1 MEEERASDNKGVG
14 SRSVPLKDS
23 EDSLSLLDDMVDTPV
38 ARSEDSPFGLLG
50 EEVLKDGDQEGAS
63 FGGVDSAV
71 LLGGGEAEDDSVGT
85 DTLSQDVLADDD
97 EGDSPRAEMGE
108 ESELEGEVMGGA
120 TKLAEGNKESP
131 VSEDFAEKIQ
141 RRRQFWAILENCAF
155 EDADPDTVDWTQ
167 DAELLEDLNRV
178 LAEVRRVFSIDD
190 TEFSVDDGLHRLI
203 PILQEMSTYE
213 GKSQA
218 AARIETKI
226 DENGEQIR
234 SLKHVV
240 KQSKVRNGKAQE
252 DREYLHM
259 EQRLEELRFDLV
271 VTHREVAELQ
281 AKLKETIYRTQRKHK
296 ELLEKENRMDELST
310 PKVNE
315 FVRKLENYPR
325 ELTQLR
331 RDLGKAELDLM
342 KDECELKEIT
352 RNIQSGE
359 GAKRRSQLMSDRLRQ
374 EIVKLKERER
384 SSDVD
389 ASAAEETLD
398 FLELEYE
405 RSRNEARTNTEELI
419 KRMQELYDIQ
429 DSVLKEIKGFQGNK
443 ILRGISSRATS
454 QAIRM
459 RHLLLSLTNPKDESR
474 KTDKE
479 SPESEPRKRVEELGQ
494 ILSEKDDYA
503 KQLEKEIDDL
513 TKKISTAERALDL
526 ARQERIKNAR
536 NLTNDKTARVDT
548 GPRRSS
554 QTNDNKDFMWIN

>member
-1 MEEERASDNKGVG
+1 MEEERLSDTNDVG
-14 SRSVPLKDS
+14 SRSVALRNS
-23 EDSLSLLDDMVDTPV
+23 EYSLSLRDDILVDPQVARREDTPL
-38 ARSEDSPFGLLG
+38 GLEG
-50 EEVLKDGDQEGAS
+50 EEVLKDEDEGGAS
-63 FGGVDSAV
+63 IGGEDSGS
-71 LLGGGEAEDDSVGT
+71 LLGEAVGDPVPT
-85 DTLSQDVLADDD
+85 DKLAQDAVADDE
-97 EGDSPRAEMGE
+97 EGDSPRAKNIEK
-108 ESELEGEVMGGA
+108 SEFEGGVTER
-120 TKLAEGNKESP
+120 TTRLAEGNKESP
-131 VSEDFAEKIQ
+131 VDEDFAEKIL
-141 RRRQFWAILENCAF
+141 RRRQFWAILENTAN
-155 EDADPDTVDWTQ
+155 ENVDSDTVDWTQ
-167 DAELLEDLNRV
+167 DTELLEGLNQV
-178 LAEVRRVFSIDD
+178 LAEVKRVFSINDI
-190 TEFSVDDGLHRLI
+190 EFRVDDGLRRLI
-203 PILQEMSTYE
+203 PILQEMGTND
-213 GKSQA
+213 GKSLA
-218 AARIETKI
+218 AAQIETKI
-226 DENGEQIR
+226 DENGEEIR

-240 KQSKVRNGKAQE
+240 KQAEERNGKAQE
-252 DREYLHM
+252 DREYLQM

-296 ELLEKENRMDELST
+296 ELLEKENRMNELST

-331 RDLGKAELDLM
+331 RDLEKAELDLM

-352 RNIQSGE
+352 RSIQSAE
-359 GAKRRSQLMSDRLRQ
+359 GAKRRSHVMSDRLRQ
-374 EIVKLKERER
+374 EIARLNEREK

-405 RSRNEARTNTEELI
+405 RSRNEARRNTEDLI

-429 DSVLKEIKGFQGNK
+429 DAVLKEIKGLQGNK

-454 QAIRM
+454 QTIRM
-459 RHLLLSLTNPKDESR
+459 RHVLLSLANPKDES
-474 KTDKE
+474 KKPDKE
-479 SPESEPRKRVEELGQ
+479 SPASEPRKRVEELGQ

-503 KQLEKEIDDL
+503 KRLEKEIDDL

-536 NLTNDKTARVDT
+536 NLTNDNTARVDM